1 MLRRVF
7 SSPVGRTDDP
17 AGRKE
22 ALPMRITRRHF
33 ALGLAAVAAALAAG
47 PGRPAAA
54 AQPSTIRLDY
64 AYYNPVSLLL
74 KDKGWLEQE
83 LAVDGIAVQWTQSI
97 GSNKA
102 LEFLNSGSIDFGST
116 AGAAALLG
124 KINGNPIKAIYVY
137 SKPEWTALVTRP
149 DTGIAKVEDLKGKT
163 VAAAR
168 GTDPYIFLL
177 RALDRFGLTEKD
189 VHIVLLQHPD
199 GKNAL
204 LSGQV
209 DAWAGL
215 DPYMAQA
222 EVESGAR
229 LFFRDPDLN
238 TYGVLDVRQEFAE
251 DHPELVERVLAVY
264 EKARKYAVDHPDELK
279 AILIKAAKLS
289 DAVATKQLTERTD
302 LHDPVIGPKQRD
314 SILAAG
320 LVLQKAGIIKRDETV
335 ESAVDGLIDP
345 QYIERVIKKLAS
357 L

>member
-1 MLRRVF
+1 
-7 SSPVGRTDDP
+7 
-17 AGRKE
+17 
-22 ALPMRITRRHF
+22 MRISRRRF
-33 ALGLAAVAAALAAG
+33 ALAVAAAGTLAAAG
-47 PGRPAAA
+47 PLRRARA
-54 AQPSTIRLDY
+54 AQPGTIRLDF

-83 LAVDGIAVQWTQSI
+83 FAPDGIAIQWTQSI

-102 LEFLNSGSIDFGST
+102 LEFLNSSSIDFGST

-124 KINGNPIKAIYVY
+124 KINGNPIKSVYVY

-149 DTGIAKVEDLKGKT
+149 DTGIAKVADLKGKT

-189 VHIVLLQHPD
+189 VRIVLLQHPD

-204 LSGQV
+204 LSKQV

-222 EVESGAR
+222 EIESGAV

-238 TYGVLDVRQEFAE
+238 TYGVLNVRQELAE
-251 DHPELVERVLAVY
+251 EHPELVERVLGVY
-264 EKARKYAVDHPDELK
+264 EKARKYAIEHPDELK
-279 AILIKAAKLS
+279 ADLIKAAKLS
-289 DAVATKQLTERTD
+289 DAVASKQLGERTN
-302 LHDPVIGPKQRD
+302 LGDPVIGPKQRE

-320 LVLQKAGIIKRDETV
+320 LVLQKAGVIKADETV

-345 QYIERVIKKLAS
+345 QYIERVIKKLA
-357 L
+357 

>member
-1 MLRRVF
+1 
-7 SSPVGRTDDP
+7 
-17 AGRKE
+17 
-22 ALPMRITRRHF
+22 MRISRRRF
-33 ALGLAAVAAALAAG
+33 TAGLAVATLFAAG
-47 PGRPAAA
+47 PLARARA
-54 AQPSTIRLDY
+54 AQPRTIRLDF

-83 LAVDGIAVQWTQSI
+83 FAADGIDIQWTQSI

-102 LEFLNSGSIDFGST
+102 LEFLNSSSIDFGST

-124 KINGNPIKAIYVY
+124 KINGNPIKSIYVY

-149 DTGIAKVEDLKGKT
+149 DTGIARVEDLRGRT

-189 VHIVLLQHPD
+189 VKIVLLQHPD

-204 LSGQV
+204 LSKQV

-222 EVESGAR
+222 EIDSGAV

-238 TYGVLDVRQEFAE
+238 TYGVLNVRQEFAE
-251 DHPELVERVLAVY
+251 EHPELVERVLGVY
-264 EKARKYAVDHPDELK
+264 EKARKYAIEHPDELK
-279 AILIKAAKLS
+279 ADLIKAAKLS
-289 DAVATKQLTERTD
+289 DAVASRQLGERTN
-302 LHDPVIGPKQRD
+302 LGDPVIGPKQRE

-320 LVLQKAGIIKRDETV
+320 LVLQKAGVIKPDETV

-345 QYIERVIKKLAS
+345 QYIERVVKKLAS